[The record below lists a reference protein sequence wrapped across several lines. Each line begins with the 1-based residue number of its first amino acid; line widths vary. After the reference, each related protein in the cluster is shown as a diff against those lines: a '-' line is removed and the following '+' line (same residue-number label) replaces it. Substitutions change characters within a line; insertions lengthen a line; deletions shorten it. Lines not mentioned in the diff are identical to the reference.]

1 MALARG
7 NSQGLWHLRR
17 FCQGSS
23 RYLSAHRTSESERER
38 PAPVNR
44 GVEFSDLK
52 RSPVLPFEWLG
63 ADERHSLDNTP
74 QSLAHR
80 FWSSSF
86 ESAREESSNFQT
98 RPCLGFSAAPQ
109 PGSSLS
115 PLKREQFFRRS
126 AALGP
131 CSRGLQEAVWFSTSS
146 DSAGVSAGSEEEVPQ
161 AKKAETTAAAASS
174 VGGISWIER
183 AFPKQLRP
191 YAYLARLD
199 KPIGT
204 WLLAWPCFW

>member
-131 CSRGLQEAVWFSTSS
+131 CSRGLQEAVWFSTTS
-146 DSAGVSAGSEEEVPQ
+146 DSAGVSAGSEEEFPGLREPSPSSSDLTPIWR
-161 AKKAETTAAAASS
+161 ALTNRLGHGCWHGLAS
-174 VGGISWIER
+174 GKTISHLW
-183 AFPKQLRP
+183 
-191 YAYLARLD
+191 YLPNLD
-199 KPIGT
+199 VILCS
-204 WLLAWPCFW
+204 W